1 MRNFKPH
8 DSNSYPL
15 TRDGLFNGPSYAL
28 CKHMKRSQLFILQIE
43 NIIDLS
49 FGNNQRMSFH
59 QRIDI
64 KKSKKVFILSYFVT
78 RNVASNNLTKNTSI
92 IDYIRYSLIFLMISL
107 AIARASL
114 SVCK

>member
-1 MRNFKPH
+1 MRNFKSH
-8 DSNSYPL
+8 DGNSYPL
-15 TRDGLFNGPSYAL
+15 TRNGLFNGTSYAL

-78 RNVASNNLTKNTSI
+78 RNVASNNLTKNTCHKG
-92 IDYIRYSLIFLMISL
+92 L
-107 AIARASL
+107 L
-114 SVCK
+114 SFFKYDWVNRKKG